1 MCSIMKIRHLK
12 YSPFVMYKMAILSK
26 IKPHSDAVDYF
37 KELPFYN
44 KPIKKPKV
52 KRLKNIDRLVELP
65 FYEQL
70 SVIKTDQ
77 TFKGYAM
84 SYKVEIIEKKIQL
97 YN

>member
-1 MCSIMKIRHLK
+1 
-12 YSPFVMYKMAILSK
+12 MYKMAVFSK
-26 IKPHSDAVDYF
+26 IKPQFDAADYF
-37 KELPFYN
+37 QELPFYN
-44 KPIKKPKV
+44 KPIKTPKV
-52 KRLKNIDRLVELP
+52 KRLKNTDQLAELP

-77 TFKGYAM
+77 VFKGYAM